1 MSASLPA
8 AARPLA
14 GLTVVDLSTTMPGAM
29 AAQFLADSGA
39 GVIGVEPPGGSPL
52 RSSAAWPVVGG
63 GRQSIV
69 LDLHD
74 DADLGTVRD
83 LLARADVA
91 ITTLRPATAA
101 RLGLGAE
108 QLCGLNPRLVSAAI
122 TGWGSSGP
130 WSGLKGYEGMVLAK
144 LGFFHVKQRIF
155 TRPGPS
161 FVSVPYASWGAAQT
175 AVQGVLAALL
185 ERESS
190 GRGQHVEADLVRGV
204 SMLDTWS
211 WFEQL
216 ISRRWPDAYPPPDPG
231 EPAGEPDPGA
241 LVYPLLA
248 APTSDGWW
256 LQFAQVDSRL
266 FAAMLREFGLVELLA
281 EPKWKGFPFL
291 PTRELRVELW
301 ELMLRKVGERTLAE
315 WRAVFDRNPDLNAEV
330 YNTCT
335 AALDHPQI
343 RHDGRAVEVLDPER
357 GRVRRPSTLVHAGGR
372 PLSAPCPP
380 PALNAH
386 AEQVRTFAGT
396 PRPRVP
402 APEPAAGNGLP
413 LAGVTV
419 VEFGTMFAAPF
430 GATMLTDLGA
440 RVLKVEP
447 LAGDPIRT
455 IIAFPE
461 SGGARVMQGK
471 ESIALDLHTD
481 EGREIV
487 HQLVR
492 RSDVVLQAFRAGAA
506 ERAGVDEKTLLAL
519 NPDLVYV
526 NAPGYGTDGP
536 FGGRP
541 AYAPSIGAAAGL
553 ALTDAPDAVLAAA
566 GPVEAI
572 KQAAMRLATACAVP
586 SAQADGVAALGVASA
601 MLLGLLARARQR
613 PLAPLTTTML
623 ATVAH
628 ALVERVVD
636 YADRPAGPAVDPDGN
651 GYGPLYRMYSAAD
664 RRIFLAAPSERERR
678 QLFATLAGDTGIP
691 EHLRSAPAT
700 ADDLAATLSQIFAL
714 RPAAEWER
722 RLTAADVGCVEVADV
737 VPELRL
743 QTDPEL
749 AAEYAATAH
758 SPTFAEHLRM
768 RPPVRFSR
776 SATRAGGGCLG
787 GEHTEALLREL
798 GYDGVVIGGLRDRKI
813 VP

>member
-1 MSASLPA
+1 VTASLPA
-8 AARPLA
+8 VAPPLA
-14 GLTVVDLSTTMPGAM
+14 GLSVVDLSTTMPGAM

-52 RSSAAWPVVGG
+52 RSSAAWPVVAG

-83 LLARADVA
+83 LLAHADVA
-91 ITTLRPATAA
+91 ITTMRPATAA

-108 QLCGLNPRLVSAAI
+108 QLPALNPRLVSVAI

-144 LGFFHVKQRIF
+144 LGFFHIKQRIF

-161 FVSVPYASWGAAQT
+161 FVSAPFASWGAAQT

-216 ISRRWPDAYPPPDPG
+216 ISLRWPEAYPPADPDESG
-231 EPAGEPDPGA
+231 DEPETGA
-241 LVYPLLA
+241 LLYPLLA
-248 APTSDGWW
+248 APTKDGHW
-256 LQFAQVDSRL
+256 LQFAQVDRRL
-266 FAAMLREFGLVELLA
+266 FTAMLQEFGLLGVLA
-281 EPKWKGFPFL
+281 DPKWKGFPFL
-291 PTRELRVELW
+291 ETQELRTELW
-301 ELMLRKVGERTLAE
+301 EVMLRKVGERTLAE
-315 WRAVFDRNPDLNAEV
+315 WREVFDRNPDLNAEV

-343 RHDGRAVEVLDPER
+343 RHDGRAVEVEDPER
-357 GRVRRPSTLVHAGGR
+357 GRVRRPSSLVHAGGR

-386 AEQVRTFAGT
+386 AEQVRTWART
-396 PRPRVP
+396 PRREV
-402 APEPAAGNGLP
+402 AAGEPAANGLP

-419 VEFGTMFAAPF
+419 LEFGVMFAAPF
-430 GATMLTDLGA
+430 GATMLADLGA
-440 RVLKVEP
+440 RVLKVEA

-471 ESIALDLHTD
+471 ESIALDIHTD

-487 HQLVR
+487 HRLAK

-506 ERAGVDEKTLLAL
+506 ERAGVDEKTLLEI

-553 ALTDAPDAVLAAA
+553 ALTDAPDAVLAAL
-566 GPVEAI
+566 GSIEEI
-572 KQAAMRLATACAVP
+572 KAAAFRLGAACAVP
-586 SAQADGVAALGVASA
+586 SAQADGVAALGVAST
-601 MLLGLLARARQR
+601 MLLGLVARARRR

-623 ATVAH
+623 STAAH

-636 YADRPAGPAVDPDGN
+636 YAGRPAGPTVDLDGN
-651 GYGPLYRMYSAAD
+651 GYGPLYRMYRAAD

-678 QLFATLAGDTGIP
+678 QLVAALCGDTGIP
-691 EHLRSAPAT
+691 EHLRAALAAAT
-700 ADDLAATLSQIFAL
+700 DLAAPLSEIFAL

-722 RLTAADVGCVEVADV
+722 RLTAADVGCVEVAEV
-737 VPELRL
+737 IPEFQL
-743 QTDPEL
+743 QADPEL
-749 AAEYAATAH
+749 AAEYAATAF
-758 SPTFAEHLRM
+758 SATFDEHLRVA
-768 RPPVRFSR
+768 PPVRFSR
-776 SATRAGGGCLG
+776 SATQAKGGCLA

-798 GYDGVVIGGLRDRKI
+798 DYDEVTITDLRDRKVI
-813 VP
+813 G